1 MQLKFSRARLALLAA
16 VALLLYVGYQA
27 VRTLQVL
34 DEVERERDTW
44 QRPDEIIRAL
54 DLHAGDVV
62 VDFGAGSGYFALR
75 LAPVVGPTGRVVAID
90 LRRESL
96 AFLWIRSALR
106 REWQVDVVRDDE
118 QEPGLPG
125 SGVDAILI
133 VNTYHELTNRPAL
146 LQRMHRTIKP
156 DGRLVVA
163 ERRPATGGPG
173 SPGDDRAS
181 HRLRPEIAAQEI
193 TAAGFDEVSRDDAFI
208 DQADG
213 SWWLMV
219 FRRI

>member
-118 QEPGLPG
+118 QEPRSSRKWRRCDSDREHVPRAHQSAGIAP
-125 SGVDAILI
+125 
-133 VNTYHELTNRPAL
+133 TN
-146 LQRMHRTIKP
+146 
-156 DGRLVVA
+156 
-163 ERRPATGGPG
+163 
-173 SPGDDRAS
+173 AS
-181 HRLRPEIAAQEI
+181 N
-193 TAAGFDEVSRDDAFI
+193 
-208 DQADG
+208 DQAG
-213 SWWLMV
+213 WPAGGGGTSARHWRARV
-219 FRRI
+219 TR